1 MNRVFGRFVA
11 SELSQCLNHGLVEIN
26 GQRRYDINNLHTECY
41 VTKIYS
47 TVHYG
52 TSMFD
57 MQQIPASDVP
67 TQSLFGF

>member
-1 MNRVFGRFVA
+1 MPKPQLG
-11 SELSQCLNHGLVEIN
+11 VEIN
-26 GQRRYDINNLHTECY
+26 GQRRYDINNLHTERY

-57 MQQIPASDVP
+57 MLQIPASDVP